1 MSAFLLTFL
10 SVIFLDP
17 DPLFAWLQ
25 IHIILAR
32 SGIGSGSNDRIRM
45 TALKIHLADSSNLF
59 G

>member
-45 TALKIHLADSSNLF
+45 TA
-59 G
+59 